1 MQTPYPVA
9 IEQQMHRYYTSLSE
23 KDRRRYAAIEAVK
36 LGHGGI
42 SYISRVLNC
51 DYRTIKTGMQELSDE
66 NALDEARIRRP
77 GGGRKAAL
85 ATIDGLDEA
94 FLRVIADHTA
104 GSPMDDSVKWT
115 HLTRGEIAQ
124 LLQRQENITVSV
136 TVIDQL
142 LAKHHY
148 RRRQAQK
155 TRVTGRHPQRNAQ
168 FENINRVKQQYQAA
182 GNPVLSMDTKKEN

>member
-1 MQTPYPVA
+1 MQTPYPVT
-9 IEQQMHRYYTSLSE
+9 IEQQMRRYYTSLSE
-23 KDRRRYAAIEAVK
+23 RDRRRYAAIEAVK

-42 SYISRVLNC
+42 SYIGRVLNC

-66 NALDEARIRRP
+66 TAFQDTRIRRP

-85 ATIDGLDEA
+85 ETIENLDEA
-94 FLRVIADHTA
+94 FLRVIANHTA
-104 GSPMDDSVKWT
+104 GSPMDESVKWT

-124 LLQRQENITVSV
+124 LLQHQEGITGSV

-155 TRVTGRHPQRNAQ
+155 MRATGSHPQRNEQ
-168 FENINRVKQQYQAA
+168 FENIDRLKQQYQSA

>member
-9 IEQQMHRYYTSLSE
+9 IEQQMQHYYTSLSE
-23 KDRRRYAAIEAVK
+23 RDRRRYAAIEAVK

-51 DYRTIKTGMQELSDE
+51 DYRTIKSGMQELSDE
-66 NALDEARIRRP
+66 STLHQSRIRRP
-77 GGGRKAAL
+77 EGGRKAAL
-85 ATIDGLDEA
+85 DTIEGLDEA

-115 HLTRGEIAQ
+115 HLTRAEIAQ
-124 LLQRQENITVSV
+124 LLQHQEDIMVSV

-142 LAKHHY
+142 LDKHNY

-155 TRVTGRHPQRNAQ
+155 NRATGSHPQRNEQ
-168 FENINRVKQQYQAA
+168 FENIHRLKQQYQAA
-182 GNPVLSMDTKKEN
+182 GNPVLSMDTKKKN

>member
-1 MQTPYPVA
+1 MQTPHPVA
-9 IEQQMHRYYTSLSE
+9 IEQQMQRYYTSLSE

-42 SYISRVLNC
+42 SYIGRVLNC
-51 DYRTIKTGMQELSDE
+51 DYRTIKAGMQELSDE
-66 NALDEARIRRP
+66 TALTEARIRQP

-85 ATIDGLDEA
+85 DTIEGLDEA

-104 GSPMDDSVKWT
+104 GSPMDDTMKWT
-115 HLTRGEIAQ
+115 HLTRAKIAQ
-124 LLQRQENITVSV
+124 LLQRQEGITVSV

-155 TRVTGRHPQRNAQ
+155 TRATGSHPQRNEQ
-168 FENINRVKQQYQAA
+168 FENIDRLKQQYQAV

>member
-9 IEQQMHRYYTSLSE
+9 IEQQMQHYYTSLSE
-23 KDRRRYAAIEAVK
+23 RDRRCYAAIEAVK

-42 SYISRVLNC
+42 SYIARVLNC
-51 DYRTIKTGMQELSDE
+51 DYRTIKSGMQELSDE
-66 NALDEARIRRP
+66 SVLHQSRIRRP

-85 ATIDGLDEA
+85 DTIEGLDEA

-115 HLTRGEIAQ
+115 HLTRAEIAQ
-124 LLQRQENITVSV
+124 LLLHQEDITVSV

-142 LAKHHY
+142 LDNHHY

-155 TRVTGRHPQRNAQ
+155 TRATGSHPQRNEQ
-168 FENINRVKQQYQAA
+168 FENIHRLKQQYQAV
-182 GNPVLSMDTKKEN
+182 GNPVLSMDTKKKN

>member
-1 MQTPYPVA
+1 MQTPYPMA
-9 IEQQMHRYYTSLSE
+9 IEQQMQRYYTSLSE

-42 SYISRVLNC
+42 SYIGRVLNC
-51 DYRTIKTGMQELSDE
+51 DYRTIKAGMQELSDE
-66 NALDEARIRRP
+66 TALDEARIRQP
-77 GGGRKAAL
+77 GGGRKSAL
-85 ATIDGLDEA
+85 DTIENLDAA

-104 GSPMDDSVKWT
+104 GSPMDDAVKWT

-124 LLQRQENITVSV
+124 LLQRQEHITVSV

-155 TRVTGRHPQRNAQ
+155 TRATGSHPQRNEQ
-168 FENINRVKQQYQAA
+168 FENIQRLQQQYQAA

>member
-1 MQTPYPVA
+1 MQTPYPAA
-9 IEQQMHRYYTSLSE
+9 IEQQMQRYYTSLSE

-36 LGHGGI
+36 LSHGGI
-42 SYISRVLNC
+42 SYIGRVVGC
-51 DYRTIKTGMQELSDE
+51 DYRTIKAGMQELSDE
-66 NALDEARIRRP
+66 TALDDARIRRP

-85 ATIDGLDEA
+85 GSIEGLDDA
-94 FLRVIADHTA
+94 FLRVITDHTA
-104 GSPMDDSVKWT
+104 GSPMDDAVKWT

-124 LLQRQENITVSV
+124 LLQRQEGITVSV
-136 TVIDQL
+136 TVIDHL

-155 TRVTGRHPQRNAQ
+155 TRATGSHPQRNEQ
-168 FENINRVKQQYQAA
+168 FENIQRLKQQYQAA